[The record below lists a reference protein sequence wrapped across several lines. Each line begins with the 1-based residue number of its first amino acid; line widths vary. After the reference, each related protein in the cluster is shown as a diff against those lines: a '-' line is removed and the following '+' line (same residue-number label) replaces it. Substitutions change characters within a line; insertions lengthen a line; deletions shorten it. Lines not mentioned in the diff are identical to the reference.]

1 LTLSPILFL
10 FFTSILL
17 LTLETRPTIAIGFID
32 NTNIL
37 IYSKCTKINYRRL
50 EQAYYKYAK

>member
-1 LTLSPILFL
+1 MFL
-10 FFTSILL
+10 FFASTLL
-17 LTLETRPTIAIGFID
+17 LTLETRPTIATGFVN

-37 IYSKCTKINYRRL
+37 IYSKSTKDNCRRL